1 MENQYIWQLIVVF
14 PMNNCNNGHQWG
26 VYPIWR
32 HTHRMD
38 CWIMWDREPGD
49 YLRLLMHRAQT
60 TCKTG
65 GLSSNPALCHWFCAI
80 LLKLCSQYFTKY
92 LTQYLITYLTKYLT
106 MIFFCIFSHTERW
119 SMVSK
124 PLGGRCCY
132 SQVKAQCWTL
142 RTTLKSDDLQ
152 VFFRGFPK
160 LCQFVPGSLPEWM
173 AIAKQMQHLRI
184 TQMLFFHQMVAT
196 NRLPAT
202 CFKHPTK
209 CGGQNNC
216 SAFGKVWTL
225 PDWHVLQ
232 LVSYWRVDRSWNPT
246 LQSDWKLEMRL
257 QERFDRTLYPQ
268 LAR

>member
-1 MENQYIWQLIVVF
+1 MGIN
-14 PMNNCNNGHQWG
+14 G
-26 VYPIWR
+26 VYILFGDTP
-32 HTHRMD
+32 TE
-38 CWIMWDREPGD
+38 WIGNLATTWGFLCIGRRPHA
-49 YLRLLMHRAQT
+49 RLEGSVRIQLFAT
-60 TCKTG
+60 A
-65 GLSSNPALCHWFCAI
+65 SAI
-80 LLKLCSQYFTKY
+80 LLKLCSQY
-92 LTQYLITYLTKYLT
+92 LTQYLITYLTKYLTKYLT